1 MVLHV
6 RKRELLCLPSFAA
19 YSCLVTHD
27 RGVATELKQDTE
39 GRQYL
44 SDSVSNEKN
53 GKKRFSSCPLLWN
66 TISYLSEITLY

>member
-27 RGVATELKQDTE
+27 RGGATELKQDMK
-39 GRQYL
+39 GRQYW
-44 SDSVSNEKN
+44 SDSVSNEMN
-53 GKKRFSSCPLLWN
+53 GKRDSLHVLCYPLQSP
-66 TISYLSEITLY
+66 TYRKS